1 MSSRKRANKK
11 FWKSVLI
18 LFAIYS
24 VIVPAVFLLFDS
36 TAVSRH
42 FNKDPFDFVLKMAG
56 IAFGIATI
64 ISLWL
69 SRDPELRRW

>member
-1 MSSRKRANKK
+1 MSRRRTKK
-11 FWKSVLI
+11 FWKSVLV

-24 VIVPAVFLLFDS
+24 VVVPAIFLLFDN

-42 FNKDPFDFVLKMAG
+42 FNKDPFAFVLKMAG

-64 ISLWL
+64 ISLWA